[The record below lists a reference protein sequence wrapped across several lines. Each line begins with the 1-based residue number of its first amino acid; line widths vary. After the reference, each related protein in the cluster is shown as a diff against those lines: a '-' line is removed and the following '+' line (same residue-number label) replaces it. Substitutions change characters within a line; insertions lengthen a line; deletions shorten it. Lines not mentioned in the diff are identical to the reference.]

1 MTFPIFFVIKSMKYE
16 VTGDTIVIK
25 YIADGKYKQL
35 ELNKNDNIDLD
46 FFGQLIKAK
55 NNKQDAMCDLY
66 AKEVLSYD
74 PSPER
79 ITNMNLTKLDEPS
92 EYTKKEDAK
101 LRIEELK
108 RDLEST
114 EKDIKSI
121 IMKKYEHKKIEDLIA
136 DYVYPR
142 TQSNL
147 DRYNYLKNK
156 YITIKDLIDKQQKI
170 YDSNTKK
177 ENLTQDELIRT
188 LTDKIET
195 KISNVV
201 ENSGERRQIVEE
213 VKNELT
219 PKDQINIEIENLAE
233 TKEELIKLL
242 DTKFEE
248 EKPKYIEKQK
258 QIIAAE
264 KEKRDF
270 LGEDDEKKD
279 VVPNDEEMLIDAEPK
294 LNNEDENEIKHEL
307 LSNDKEIK
315 EQIELLNDHIK
326 IFISLLEKTDI
337 ESSILESLKQI
348 SKNINEINVENLGD
362 ILDKIDEVLN
372 TIYELNSNNKIMY
385 TQQTFNKVF
394 SNVNKILLE
403 NERIKT
409 FYNKNITPE
418 FFNTFM
424 SRIYIMTDKTTNFIK
439 GTKNIKFTKESL
451 NKIFNE
457 APITLIWK
465 KKKDS
470 QNIYSNKKLFGI
482 AGPTTI
488 TFKELE
494 LNCFVIRKNTLINE
508 NFSLFSEYISTN
520 KSGLQLPLKSIE
532 LYLDIRSTNSSKN
545 FTINTE
551 EHTITYEGFD
561 FYKSNVSN
569 ILQIVTGFGEGI
581 KNKMNIDAGKIDLD
595 KADTEDKLSEIV
607 RLLQNISYNLFTL
620 TPNYEESEKNKR
632 LKSKGIDLKEMF
644 DGFE

>member
-1 MTFPIFFVIKSMKYE
+1 MKYE

-79 ITNMNLTKLDEPS
+79 ITNMNLTKIDEPS
-92 EYTKKEDAK
+92 EYTKKEAAK
-101 LRIEELK
+101 LRIDELK

-114 EKDIKSI
+114 EKDIQAI
-121 IMKKYEHKKIEDLIA
+121 IMKKYEHKKIEDLKA

-142 TQSNL
+142 TQANL
-147 DRYNYLKNK
+147 ERYNELKNK
-156 YITIKDLIDKQQKI
+156 YITIKELIDKEQKI

-201 ENSGERRQIVEE
+201 ENSDERRQIVEE

-219 PKDQINIEIENLAE
+219 PKDQINIEIEKLAE
-233 TKEELIKLL
+233 TKDELIKLFG
-242 DTKFEE
+242 DKFDE

-258 QIIAAE
+258 QIIEAE

-279 VVPNDEEMLIDAEPK
+279 VPNDEEMVIDAEPK
-294 LNNEDENEIKHEL
+294 LTDEDINEIKYEL
-307 LSNDKEIK
+307 LTNDKEIK
-315 EQIELLNDHIK
+315 EQIELLNDHVETL
-326 IFISLLEKTDI
+326 ISLLEKTDI
-337 ESSILESLKQI
+337 EPSIIESLKQI
-348 SKNINEINVENLGD
+348 TNKINEINLEKFEQIINE
-362 ILDKIDEVLN
+362 IDEVLK
-372 TIYELNSNNKIMY
+372 TVYDLNSDNKIMY

-394 SNVNKILLE
+394 KNVNKILLE

-409 FYNKNITPE
+409 FYNKKITPE
-418 FFNTFM
+418 FVNMFI
-424 SRIYIMTDKTTNFIK
+424 SKLPKMTPGRLSVISLPN
-439 GTKNIKFTKESL
+439 KFGMTQEIL
-451 NKIFNE
+451 NKLFNVNM
-457 APITLIWK
+457 TLIWRY
-465 KKKDS
+465 D
-470 QNIYSNKKLFGI
+470 NDTTHIYSNKNLFGI
-482 AGPTTI
+482 NDQTDLVYKTFTIRCYSISKDILTNNNFGFLGKYITT
-488 TFKELE
+488 
-494 LNCFVIRKNTLINE
+494 NVSDFV
-508 NFSLFSEYISTN
+508 
-520 KSGLQLPLKSIE
+520 LPFNSVK
-532 LYLDIRSTNSSKN
+532 LYLDLQQISRKISLTIGEHSYN
-545 FTINTE
+545 FTLKGYNLNN
-551 EHTITYEGFD
+551 
-561 FYKSNVSN
+561 SNVSN

-581 KNKMNIDAGKIDLD
+581 KTKNIDAGKIDLD

-632 LKSKGIDLKEMF
+632 LKSKGIDLKQL
-644 DGFE
+644 FE